1 MHSIII
7 DQKMT
12 LIEELKF
19 RGFINQCTDETALT
33 QIIEKK
39 SINFY
44 IGFDCT
50 AQSLHVGSL
59 IQIMIMRLF
68 QKYGHTP
75 IILIGKGTTRIGD
88 PSGKDETRKMLSE
101 KEINN
106 NANNLKKIF
115 SKFLIIKSNNN
126 KAIFRDNS
134 KWLDRLNYVNFLRD
148 YGKHFTINKMLSFDS
163 VKLRLDREQSLS
175 FVEFNYM
182 IFQAYDFYELFVREN
197 CILQIGGSDQWG
209 NIVNGVDLIRR
220 IKGKESFGLT
230 TPLLTNANGEKMGK
244 TINGA
249 VWLNEKLLSPYD
261 YWQFWRN
268 ADDRDVIRFMKLF
281 TQLDLKTIQE
291 FEESKSLNIN
301 ELKSILADEATTLL
315 HGKENANKAKFA
327 ADKVF
332 SDKSISDDLPTFSL
346 KNNDF
351 NKKVFIYE
359 LIVKIGFASSKSE
372 SRKLIRGRGIKKNRK
387 IVEDETAE
395 IMQKDFSENNEILIS
410 VGKKKHFRIILD

>member
-1 MHSIII
+1 
-7 DQKMT
+7 
-12 LIEELKF
+12 
-19 RGFINQCTDETALT
+19 
-33 QIIEKK
+33 
-39 SINFY
+39 
-44 IGFDCT
+44 
-50 AQSLHVGSL
+50 
-59 IQIMIMRLF
+59 MRLF

-268 ADDRDVIRFMKLF
+268 TDDRDVIRFMKLF

-315 HGKENANKAKFA
+315 HGKENSNKAKFA

-332 SDKSISDDLPTFSL
+332 SGKNISDDLPTFSL

-372 SRKLIRGRGIKKNRK
+372 SRKLIRGKGIKKNRK